1 MSPLLLTFIYR
12 YISLMFTVLCTK
24 IEGLDT
30 YCFTAWKSCIQ
41 ANSTVINISAWS
53 SGFFKLCFLS
63 PQLYFCGVV
72 ALLASLKIRTICTTI
87 VSLQPITEAGK
98 TLIAG
103 LVDVEGRER
112 TGRVLSS
119 SKCILTDLA
128 NRAFYIL

>member
-1 MSPLLLTFIYR
+1 
-12 YISLMFTVLCTK
+12 MFTVLCTK

-53 SGFFKLCFLS
+53 SGFFKLCFLF
-63 PQLYFCGVV
+63 PQLYFVV
-72 ALLASLKIRTICTTI
+72 WWRYWRHLMIRTICTTI

-103 LVDVEGRER
+103 LVNVEGTER
-112 TGRVLSS
+112 LSVF
-119 SKCILTDLA
+119 LLQV
-128 NRAFYIL
+128 F